1 MIRLGVLKAEDYR
14 PPYSDRL
21 RRVLLGRRISLQ
33 LLRTADA
40 PTPAETMI
48 FETAMQQTRL
58 TCGIYRTTF
67 RNRFRDLDPVV
78 NAIIAERFARDS
90 ALEVHDW
97 AASDALTSAEW
108 AQSLFAGFP
117 RATLTA
123 SDLMLFLVE
132 VTLPD
137 GTAFVLEPDG
147 SALQYLRKP
156 FVIQLTPPEPKAL
169 VVNHWMWRQATAK
182 LAEVRK
188 SLTIPQAWLES
199 NDETAHVPPF
209 VLRRIPMTHPE
220 ARAFAARDPRFS
232 IRRHSAFAPLERP
245 VDVVRTMNIYQFSY
259 FPEARLAEGVRA
271 VRESLKPGGLW
282 IVGRTIDKTSDKT
295 GDSAREHRAS
305 VLEKQPGGFR
315 VVQRFGGGWEVEELA
330 LR

>member
-1 MIRLGVLKAEDYR
+1 MIRFGVLKAEDYR
-14 PPYSDRL
+14 PPYRDRL

-33 LLRTADA
+33 LLRTADV
-40 PTPAETMI
+40 PTPAEIAI

-67 RNRFRDLDPVV
+67 RNRFRDIDPVV
-78 NAIIAERFARDS
+78 NAIAAERFGRDS
-90 ALEVHDW
+90 AVDVHDW
-97 AASDALTSAEW
+97 AASDALTSVEW

-147 SALQYLRKP
+147 GALQYVRKP

-169 VVNHWMWRQATAK
+169 VVNHWLGRRATAK

-188 SLTIPQAWLES
+188 SLTIPQEWLES
-199 NDETAHVPPF
+199 NDETARVASF
-209 VLRRIPMTHPE
+209 VLRKIPMTHPE
-220 ARAFAARDPRFS
+220 ARALAARDPRFS
-232 IRRHSAFAPLERP
+232 IRRHSVFAPLGRL
-245 VDVVRTMNIYQFSY
+245 VHIVRTMNIYQFSY
-259 FPEARLAEGVRA
+259 FPEARLAEGVCA
-271 VRESLKPGGLW
+271 VRESLEPGGLW
-282 IVGRTIDKTSDKT
+282 IVGRTI
-295 GDSAREHRAS
+295 DSAREHRAS
-305 VLEKQPGGFR
+305 VLEKQPDGFR